1 MQQELTI
8 ALVQTDLIW
17 KDKSANLA
25 AIRQFVLN
33 EQESVDIFMLPEM
46 FSTAFCVDD
55 MSLAED
61 INGPTLQWMQQ
72 LAAEKN
78 AAVCGSILFMEN
90 EHYFNRF
97 FWVEPD
103 GQRHTYD
110 KRHLFSL
117 VGEEKQLT
125 KGTTKLLIHYK
136 GWNLQPF
143 ICYDLRFPAW
153 CQNDDHAD
161 VQLYVAN
168 WPKKRIHHWKALL
181 QARATE
187 NQCYVVAVNRTG
199 LDFSGNEHNGC
210 SAVFDFAGQPLCMVE
225 DKNGITIVKLSKEA
239 INQHLLRYPFW
250 KDR

>member
-25 AIRQFVLN
+25 VIRQFVLN

-97 FWVEPD
+97 FGWNRMVDATP
-103 GQRHTYD
+103 TI
-110 KRHLFSL
+110 KRHLSVLWEKKAAHQRNHKIIDSL
-117 VGEEKQLT
+117 
-125 KGTTKLLIHYK
+125 
-136 GWNLQPF
+136 
-143 ICYDLRFPAW
+143 
-153 CQNDDHAD
+153 
-161 VQLYVAN
+161 
-168 WPKKRIHHWKALL
+168 
-181 QARATE
+181 
-187 NQCYVVAVNRTG
+187 
-199 LDFSGNEHNGC
+199 
-210 SAVFDFAGQPLCMVE
+210 
-225 DKNGITIVKLSKEA
+225 
-239 INQHLLRYPFW
+239 
-250 KDR
+250 